1 MAARTPPTP
10 SAPGPGRPRLKSR
23 RRRGDTAREE
33 ILDASAELF
42 TRHGYTGTSTRMIAE
57 AVGIRQASMYHY
69 FATKDEI
76 LVALL
81 DTTVAAPL
89 ERARE
94 LLDDDR
100 PPLDRLLDLAR
111 FDVTQLAESRW
122 NLGALYL
129 LPEIGDEPFAEFRTA
144 RAELADI
151 YETLA
156 RAALGDPADTRA
168 LLPFRLVES
177 AIMMRSDEE
186 RGELGRHTVTGL
198 VDTIVGAIRMLLEH
212 RPPS

>member
-1 MAARTPPTP
+1 MAARSTPRPV
-10 SAPGPGRPRLKSR
+10 GPGRPRLEKPK
-23 RRRGDTAREE
+23 RRGETAREE
-33 ILDASAELF
+33 ILDAAAELF

-69 FATKDEI
+69 FGTKDDI

-81 DTTVAAPL
+81 GTTVTAPL

-94 LLDDDR
+94 LLDGDG
-100 PPLDRLLDLAR
+100 PALNRLLDLAR
-111 FDVTQLAESRW
+111 YDVTQLAESRW

-129 LPEIGDEPFAEFRTA
+129 LPEVRDPQFAEFRSA
-144 RAELADI
+144 RGELAGI
-151 YETLA
+151 YERLA
-156 RAALGDPADTRA
+156 ATALGDPADTRA

-186 RGELGRHTVTGL
+186 RGELGDHTVAGL
-198 VDTIVGAIRMLLEH
+198 VDTIVDAIRMLLEH
-212 RPPS
+212 RAAG